1 MAHKNQYAIFLF
13 LLLPFTVFGTFYLNR
28 HWKVLSTISIFTI
41 LILIFLL
48 QTRSVWIGTSLFIV
62 IVLIF
67 SLVYLRKFQIFME
80 SKKINRIVLIV
91 SILLISSTAFYIFQ
105 SPNTYKLV
113 KYKFN
118 SIYDLDSES
127 NRGRMQI
134 ALATIEMVKDNPVI
148 GVGAGNWM
156 INYPVY
162 YAQYQGLEF
171 KNWRRPHN
179 DYIWILAEKGFL
191 GLIS

>member
-1 MAHKNQYAIFLF
+1 
-13 LLLPFTVFGTFYLNR
+13 
-28 HWKVLSTISIFTI
+28 
-41 LILIFLL
+41 
-48 QTRSVWIGTSLFIV
+48 
-62 IVLIF
+62 
-67 SLVYLRKFQIFME
+67 
-80 SKKINRIVLIV
+80 
-91 SILLISSTAFYIFQ
+91 
-105 SPNTYKLV
+105 
-113 KYKFN
+113 
-118 SIYDLDSES
+118 
-127 NRGRMQI
+127 MQI